1 MLLPRAASLFLKRRP
16 RRSFPIRTARNQV
29 TTNPKQRNKDGAILP
44 ALQGCELKNSSL
56 VSRAGTKR
64 TRKPVTAARYSLL
77 PFWAPVFFPG
87 RGSEAGR
94 VGCSRGASSEVRKGS
109 SVHISL
115 ELLFSTWW
123 TSCIHLAPLEAR
135 TAPPYARVMK
145 PRGERRATRSP
156 RSPRPPTS
164 NCSNIWLI
172 RRAKRS
178 FCRYSSRR
186 LRWNNVNGW
195 RPPVHRR

>member
-87 RGSEAGR
+87 RKGVKRGGWVAPEAPARRSERDLPCIFHWSCCFPLGGQ
-94 VGCSRGASSEVRKGS
+94 VASIWRRS
-109 SVHISL
+109 
-115 ELLFSTWW
+115 
-123 TSCIHLAPLEAR
+123 
-135 TAPPYARVMK
+135 K
-145 PRGERRATRSP
+145 PERR
-156 RSPRPPTS
+156 
-164 NCSNIWLI
+164 
-172 RRAKRS
+172 
-178 FCRYSSRR
+178 
-186 LRWNNVNGW
+186 
-195 RPPVHRR
+195 HRMREL